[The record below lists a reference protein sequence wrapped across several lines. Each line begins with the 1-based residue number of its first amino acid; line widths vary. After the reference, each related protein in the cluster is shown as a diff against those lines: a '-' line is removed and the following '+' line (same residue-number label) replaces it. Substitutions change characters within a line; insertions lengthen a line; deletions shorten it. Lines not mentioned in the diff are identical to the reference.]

1 MQGGNEGKEGR
12 KERRKEG
19 RTMCAVNTYHR
30 LFAFISSSLISIATC
45 AYVLLSCSFL
55 VRIAGDPPTRFCF
68 FISFPCYRQ
77 STKSFLFFKKS
88 LDLVASKL
96 SLEVVPFWKTQ
107 ANSGDHSATMF
118 LGVFLFSLRLAWVQ
132 VSSYALGICSF
143 CCVQLGGNFFLLQ
156 LLSYQ

>member
-1 MQGGNEGKEGR
+1 MTMKKGGKEERREGGKEGRKEGGKEGRKEGRREGGKEGRRKGGKEGSWKGGKEERREGGRREGGKEGRMQGGNEGKEGR

-68 FISFPCYRQ
+68 FISFPCY
-77 STKSFLFFKKS
+77 
-88 LDLVASKL
+88 
-96 SLEVVPFWKTQ
+96 
-107 ANSGDHSATMF
+107 
-118 LGVFLFSLRLAWVQ
+118 
-132 VSSYALGICSF
+132 
-143 CCVQLGGNFFLLQ
+143 
-156 LLSYQ
+156 LLSCLLLISIVS